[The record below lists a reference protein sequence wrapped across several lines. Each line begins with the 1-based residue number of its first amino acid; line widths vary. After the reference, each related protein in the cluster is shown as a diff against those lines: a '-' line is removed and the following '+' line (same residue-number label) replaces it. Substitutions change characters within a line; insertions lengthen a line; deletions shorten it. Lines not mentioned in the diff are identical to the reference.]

1 MKGLSLKDL
10 SLSPEESKE
19 IAKLLAKKKRGIKDY
34 ESTSNDRLLSALIS
48 SKPVRKDK
56 KLKFLKA
63 TIGGI
68 ESEFKKSKHKL
79 SKPIRDEI
87 RRNIYEI
94 KNRKNLFTL
103 GTKKIKRPLDELEIS
118 LSRTRKYHDYDDVE
132 YKGIKDTEGLFDLPI
147 DKDYSKPVILNTALN
162 NNYMEYK
169 SKGDKDKILTIDEYL
184 DMIRLYLVDMINDH
198 KTKSEWKI
206 QLTMAINL
214 ISFKP
219 DFVETGIMYTKSN
232 RIEIMVGSD
241 TNEVIEELFKS
252 LLQRYK
258 KELEEKMRGSEFVFD
273 GVNALYY
280 DLNKISLI
288 RSKLYTDSPEWIK
301 NKKATT
307 NPKNDD
313 DKCFQYALIKL

>member
-1 MKGLSLKDL
+1 MQ
-10 SLSPEESKE
+10 
-19 IAKLLAKKKRGIKDY
+19 KKRGIKDY
-34 ESTSNDRLLSALIS
+34 ESTSNDRLLSALIL
-48 SKPVRKDK
+48 SKPVRKGK

-132 YKGIKDTEGLFDLPI
+132 YKGTKDTEGLFDLPI

-162 NNYMEYK
+162 NNYMEYE
-169 SKGDKDKILTIDEYL
+169 SKGDKDKILTINEYL

-206 QLTMAINL
+206 QLTMAINV
-214 ISFKP
+214 ISFKS
-219 DFVETGIMYTKSN
+219 DFVESRIMYTKSN
-232 RIEIMVGSD
+232 RIEIMIGSD

-307 NPKNDD
+307 NPKNNVINV
-313 DKCFQYALIKL
+313 FNML